1 MDTNSYIEIDCQ
13 QINHAGEM
21 ICGDV
26 FLTKRIKEENRTI
39 IVLSDGLGS
48 GVKANVLATLTA
60 SMAANFTEEYKDV
73 TKTAEIIMNT
83 LPVCSVRKISYSTFT
98 IIDIEFDGTT
108 RIIEYDN
115 PRSYIM
121 RGTSKFN
128 PGWIE
133 IALTDEKVKDKKLR
147 TCCFQ
152 AQKEDRIVAWSD
164 GVIQSGMG
172 SKDFLFGWGLDGAT
186 KYIDDII
193 RNKPFISA
201 NNLSRKIVDQANQ
214 NDFNHAKDDTSC
226 CVVYFREPRKLL
238 LCSGPPFDTSK
249 DALLAFK
256 VQHFRGKKII
266 CGGTTTEI
274 ISKQLSWKLRPGLDI
289 TDPDLPPVSK
299 MDGIDLV
306 TEGILTI
313 GKVAKILEEYNSD
326 YKLKNGPADQIVKLF
341 FESDIIQIIV
351 GTRINMAH
359 QDPSLPVELE
369 IRRTV
374 MKRMVKLLEDKFL
387 KDVMMEFI

>member
-26 FLTKRIKEENRTI
+26 FLTKRIKVENRTI

-60 SMAANFTEEYKDV
+60 SMAANFTEEHKDV
-73 TKTAEIIMNT
+73 KKTAEIIMNT

-115 PRSYIM
+115 PKSYIM
-121 RGTSKFN
+121 RGSKAFN

-133 IALTDEKVKDKKLR
+133 IPLTDEKVKDKKLR

-152 AQKEDRIVAWSD
+152 ANKEDRIITWSD

-172 SKDFLFGWGLDGAT
+172 SKDHLFGWGLEAAS
-186 KYIDDII
+186 KYIDDAI
-193 RNKPFISA
+193 RYNPFISA
-201 NNLSRKIVDQANQ
+201 ANLARKVVDQANQ
-214 NDFNHAKDDTSC
+214 NDFNHSKDDTSC

-238 LCSGPPFDTSK
+238 LCSGPPYDAAK
-249 DALLAFK
+249 DAILSFK

-274 ISKQLSWKLRPGLDI
+274 ISRKLGLKIRPGMDI
-289 TDPDLPPVSK
+289 SDPDLPPISK

-313 GKVAKILEEYNSD
+313 GKVSKILEEYNSD
-326 YKLKNGPADQIVKLF
+326 YRLKSGPADQIVKLLL
-341 FESDIIQIIV
+341 ESDIIQIVV

-359 QDPSLPVELE
+359 QDPSLPIELE

-387 KDVMMEFI
+387 KEVMLEFI